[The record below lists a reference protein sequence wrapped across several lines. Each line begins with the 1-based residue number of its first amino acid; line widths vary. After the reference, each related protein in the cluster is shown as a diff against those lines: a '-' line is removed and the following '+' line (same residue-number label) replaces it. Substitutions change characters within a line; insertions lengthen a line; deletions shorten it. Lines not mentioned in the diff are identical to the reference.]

1 MDAQWMHDNTK
12 DEAYL
17 RRVVQPLERLLVS
30 HKRLVVK
37 DSCVNA
43 ICYGAKLM
51 LPGILRYES
60 GIDLNDDV
68 VMMTTKGEAIA
79 TGVALMSTATI
90 ATLDHGVLAKIKRV
104 IMERDTYPRRW
115 GLGPKALEKK
125 KNIAAGLLDAKGN
138 ANEKT
143 PASLVEKNF
152 MNIKSEDLMAESVK
166 REEETKKEET
176 SVKRKHEGS
185 GSDEETKKEKKKKK
199 KKRKSEAAETETSN
213 VVEITDSVV
222 ENGEAEGEASEKK
235 KKKMKRKSEAAE
247 MEVEMETSTVV
258 VASPDDEET
267 KEKKKKKK
275 PEPEAA

>member
-1 MDAQWMHDNTK
+1 M
-12 DEAYL
+12 
-17 RRVVQPLERLLVS
+17 V
-30 HKRLVVK
+30 
-37 DSCVNA
+37 
-43 ICYGAKLM
+43 M

-79 TGVALMSTATI
+79 TGVALISTATI
-90 ATLDHGVLAKIKRV
+90 ATCDHGVVAKIKRV

-125 KNIAAGLLDAKGN
+125 KNIAAGLLDAKGK

-199 KKRKSEAAETETSN
+199 KKKKEESDETITEVKVEPTSD
-213 VVEITDSVV
+213 E
-222 ENGEAEGEASEKK
+222 ENEKK
-235 KKKMKRKSEAAE
+235 KKKKKRKSEAAE

-275 PEPEAA
+275 PEPEAAAVIVEVSSEKKKKKKKTKDIAESNGDDTEVATSSKQV